1 MINQIKRS
9 TVALQ
14 RRCATRR
21 CLYIVWGVLQIIMNR
36 RQFFTLTGSIVVA
49 GCNERR
55 ISNSSSPTSS
65 DKALSSD
72 NEATGSANHLG
83 DFVLWNDDDKTHNL
97 QITIKKDS
105 KILFDVA
112 RKLGPNESSEIS
124 NPISRQGV
132 YEIRA
137 SIDSQPQIQDE
148 WKIASCHNFEY
159 IQFYIS
165 NQEAVEVEIRTK
177 KETIVPTPTCA

>member
-1 MINQIKRS
+1 
-9 TVALQ
+9 
-14 RRCATRR
+14 
-21 CLYIVWGVLQIIMNR
+21 MNR

-49 GCNERR
+49 GCTEGR
-55 ISNSSSPTSS
+55 ISDSSSPTSS
-65 DKALSSD
+65 DKALPSD
-72 NEATGSANHLG
+72 NKATGSANHLG

-124 NPISRQGV
+124 NPISKQGV

-137 SIDSQPQIQDE
+137 SVDSQSQIQDK
-148 WKIASCHNFEY
+148 WKIASCYNFEY

-165 NQEAVEVEIRTK
+165 NQKAVEIEIRVK

>member
-1 MINQIKRS
+1 
-9 TVALQ
+9 
-14 RRCATRR
+14 
-21 CLYIVWGVLQIIMNR
+21 MNR
-36 RQFFTLTGSIVVA
+36 RQFFILTGSMAVA
-49 GCNERR
+49 GCTEGRT
-55 ISNSSSPTSS
+55 SDSSSPTSS
-65 DKALSSD
+65 DEALSSD
-72 NEATGSANHLG
+72 NEATGPANHLG

-137 SIDSQPQIQDE
+137 SIDSQPQIQDK

-177 KETIVPTPTCA
+177 RETIVPTPTCA